1 MKKIGF
7 IGCGNMGGAIIK
19 SLKSGYNLFLYDR
32 DEKKSHALS
41 EYGKVLN
48 TLEELLSSSD
58 IVFIAIKPQMITR
71 EFLSSIRMEGKEY
84 ISIAAGIPLDVLERN
99 LKTANVARF
108 MPNIAAEKK
117 AAITAVATRSDDEE
131 FKKLALSLASSFG
144 KAVEIDESL
153 FDAFIGTSGSLIAF
167 VLKFISSSAMAGVK
181 AGFPYPLSLEIVRN
195 TVISALALDGDPDEN
210 IKKICSAKGTTIAG
224 IQMLE
229 ENGFSN
235 ALYKAV
241 EASRKKEEE
250 IEKRSRENLL

>member
-19 SLKSGYNLFLYDR
+19 SLKGSYDLFLYDR

-48 TLEELLSSSD
+48 TLEELLSSSE
-58 IVFIAIKPQMITR
+58 IIFIAIKPQMITKN
-71 EFLSSIRMEGKEY
+71 FLSSIRRDGKEY
-84 ISIAAGIPLDVLERN
+84 ISIAAGIPLDVLESN
-99 LKTANVARF
+99 LRTANVARF
-108 MPNIAAEKK
+108 MPNIAAERK
-117 AAITAVATRSDDEE
+117 AAITAVATRSDDE
-131 FKKLALSLASSFG
+131 FKKLAFSLASSFG

-181 AGFPYPLSLEIVRN
+181 AGFSYPLSLEIVRN
-195 TVISALALDGDPDEN
+195 TVISALALDGDPDDN